1 MNKKTIAAAL
11 STTILGLG
19 LSTAASAAVSHGNL
33 TFTFSGNI
41 PALPVAGTGWSFLNA
56 DGTAYTA
63 PSSITLNAT
72 DTADGVRLISS
83 SEEFYLKPNAGA
95 GNFTASSK
103 ITALLVSQP
112 TISGTAVDPSK
123 LSTVTTTVTLNG
135 VVVPLGSTAADVIT
149 ISTANSNAQR
159 VTLGAQVDIPTA
171 SRSQSGGDLRLTAAI
186 RMAADIT
193 AP

>member
-11 STTILGLG
+11 STTLLG

-41 PALPVAGTGWSFLNA
+41 PALPVAGTGWGFFNA

-63 PSSITLNAT
+63 PSSVTLNAT

-83 SEEFYLKPNAGA
+83 SEEFYVKPNSGTFA
-95 GNFTASSK
+95 ASSH

-112 TISGTAVDPSK
+112 TVSGTAIDPSK
-123 LSTVTTTVTLNG
+123 LNTVTTAVTLNG
-135 VVVPLGSTAADVIT
+135 VAVPLGSTPANIIT
-149 ISTANSNAQR
+149 LTTANGDAKR
-159 VTLGAQVDIPTA
+159 VTLGAQVDVPTA
-171 SRSQSGGDLRLTAAI
+171 ARSQSGGDIRVTAAI
-186 RMAADIT
+186 RMSADLS
-193 AP
+193 